1 MKYRRDFHFQYT
13 ISADLWYNSWNQF
26 TEGCEKMTDIERL
39 AEEFHACRNIL
50 HALGDENRQHMILE
64 MMQLGDCNGACD
76 GTIMEKAHLSRPAV
90 SHHIQVLKDTGILK
104 MRREGTKIFL
114 LRHRHRCNAAHFSNA
129 ATRKRND
136 GSAPGQKRYGGL
148 RRKNNATI

>member
-104 MRREGTKIFL
+104 MRREGTKFFYFDTGTDAMQRIL
-114 LRHRHRCNAAHFSNA
+114 QILQHAKEMMEALPDRSG
-129 ATRKRND
+129 TED
-136 GSAPGQKRYGGL
+136 
-148 RRKNNATI
+148 